1 MLIIV
6 YRQQAQPTAI
16 HTYEALPVTSESFLP
31 AAGTWCTHDCLVSLL
46 SAMFYCSHLPL
57 F

>member
-6 YRQQAQPTAI
+6 YRQQAQPTVV

-31 AAGTWCTHDCLVSLL
+31 AAGTWCTHVCLVSLL